1 MRETILQSFLQ
12 IFFANFLAII
22 LPFPP
27 PVSRHLDFVYT
38 VSESVRS
45 NPAILP
51 DPRRTTGGAHQLP
64 SARETD
70 LRA

>member
-12 IFFANFLAII
+12 IFSADFLAII
-22 LPFPP
+22 LPP